1 MVCRL
6 AGVNEWQLVVVVVQS
21 RPGSDAWRFGSV
33 VTVVQGNT
41 EGSMHLPPTTSGDI
55 DNDNRSKSR
64 SDQLHLQ
71 AACPEQRR
79 YQRGATLLR
88 RRRLLQCLL
97 LLPPHPMLLL
107 QRLRLYL
114 RVVQ

>member
-1 MVCRL
+1 
-6 AGVNEWQLVVVVVQS
+6 
-21 RPGSDAWRFGSV
+21 
-33 VTVVQGNT
+33 
-41 EGSMHLPPTTSGDI
+41 MHLPPTTSGDI